1 MRSISQILVWL
12 LRAWPVLSLLPIAIG
27 HIAAHSLFPRD
38 PILVNKITG
47 TVLQIV
53 GGFVVL
59 HSVNANLGLFRDQHL
74 GNIISSW
81 FRSCPL
87 LGTSVTL
94 IISDI
99 AQAQALGANVRI
111 STRRSV
117 HTVEERIEELEKQL
131 EEFRASI
138 QEDLFAANTRIT
150 QVHSELSSAV
160 ASNSTTLS
168 QLSARVENA
177 TIGGFKQQ
185 AFGVLLAV
193 YGAITSAFA

>member
-1 MRSISQILVWL
+1 MRSISQILRWL
-12 LRAWPVLSLLPIAIG
+12 LRAWPVLSLLPIAIV
-27 HIAAHSLFPRD
+27 HFAAHSLFPRD
-38 PILVNKITG
+38 PTLVNKIAG
-47 TVLQIV
+47 TLLQIV

-81 FRSCPL
+81 FRSFPL
-87 LGTSVTL
+87 LGKSATL
-94 IISDI
+94 IICDI
-99 AQAQALGANVRI
+99 AQAQALGGDVRI
-111 STRRSV
+111 STRRTV
-117 HTVEERIEELEKQL
+117 HTIEERVEEIEHQL
-131 EEFRASI
+131 EELRANVHD
-138 QEDLFAANTRIT
+138 ELLAANTRIT
-150 QVHSELSSAV
+150 QVHSELSTAV
-160 ASNSTTLS
+160 ATHTTTLS